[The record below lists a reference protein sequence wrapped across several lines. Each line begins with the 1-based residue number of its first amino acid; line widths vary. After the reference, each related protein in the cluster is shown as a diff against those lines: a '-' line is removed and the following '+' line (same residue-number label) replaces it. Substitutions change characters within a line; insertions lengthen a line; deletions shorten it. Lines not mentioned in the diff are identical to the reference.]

1 MSIVSTRKLQRG
13 RTRKGKK
20 KRETNNLKKKQRKPI
35 GR

>member
-20 KRETNNLKKKQRKPI
+20 KGKQITSRKNKENL
-35 GR
+35 